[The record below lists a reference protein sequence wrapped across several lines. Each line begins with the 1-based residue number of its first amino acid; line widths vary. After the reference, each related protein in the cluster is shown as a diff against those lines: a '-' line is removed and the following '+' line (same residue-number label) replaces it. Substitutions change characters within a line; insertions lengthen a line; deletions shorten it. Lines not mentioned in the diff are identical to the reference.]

1 MNILSSLNMASTF
14 ANSNL
19 FNGFK
24 GMMHSSQQHQEASQD
39 ILDSTKLEISS
50 SRDSVTLSSVT
61 ENISDSPNLERSV
74 LQLNQAGITYTANA
88 RLVRATSSI
97 YDALL
102 RTVA

>member
-1 MNILSSLNMASTF
+1 MY
-14 ANSNL
+14 
-19 FNGFK
+19 
-24 GMMHSSQQHQEASQD
+24 SSQQHQEASQD
-39 ILDSTKLEISS
+39 ILNSTKLAISS